1 MGWKMKFRNIATA
14 FLMNKDDVLLMERS
28 ETNKRMPGF
37 WYGVGGHIEPEEI
50 NDPYSA
56 VIREIYEETGL
67 KKDNVENLKLKYML
81 LRREKD
87 ETVINYVYFGRT
99 NTRNVLQND
108 EGTLHWIPKEEAM
121 NRKFIDVL
129 KLALKH
135 YFADEKNDDVMVG
148 VMQKE
153 KKSGIKW
160 STLMNME
167 Q

>member
-1 MGWKMKFRNIATA
+1 MKFRNIATA

-28 ETNKRMPGF
+28 ETNKRMSGF

-56 VIREIYEETGL
+56 VLREIYEETGL

-81 LRREKD
+81 LRREGD
-87 ETVINYVYFGRT
+87 ETVINYLYFGRT
-99 NTRNVLQND
+99 NTRAILQND
-108 EGTLHWIPKEEAM
+108 EGTLHWIPKAEVM

-129 KLALKH
+129 KLALEH
-135 YFADEKNDDVMVG
+135 YFKNEKNDDVIVG

-153 KKSGIKW
+153 KNSGIKW
-160 STLMNME
+160 STLINME

>member
-1 MGWKMKFRNIATA
+1 MKFRNIATA
-14 FLMNKDDVLLMERS
+14 FLMNNDDVLLMERS

-37 WYGVGGHIEPEEI
+37 WYGVGGHVEPEEI

-67 KKDNVENLKLKYML
+67 KDYNVENLKLKYML

-99 NTRNVLQND
+99 NTKMVLQND
-108 EGTLHWIPKEEAM
+108 EGSLHWIPKQEAM

-129 KLALKH
+129 KLALEH
-135 YFADEKNDDVMVG
+135 YFADEKNDEVMVG
-148 VMQKE
+148 VMQNE
-153 KKSGIKW
+153 KSTGIKW

>member
-1 MGWKMKFRNIATA
+1 
-14 FLMNKDDVLLMERS
+14 MNNDDVLLMERS
-28 ETNKRMPGF
+28 ETNKRMSGF
-37 WYGVGGHIEPEEI
+37 WYGVGGHVEPEEI

-67 KKDNVENLKLKYML
+67 KDYNVENLKLKYML

-99 NTRNVLQND
+99 NTKMVLQND
-108 EGTLHWIPKEEAM
+108 EGSLHWIPKQEAM

-129 KLALKH
+129 KLALEH
-135 YFADEKNDDVMVG
+135 YFADEKNDEVMVG
-148 VMQKE
+148 VMQNE
-153 KKSGIKW
+153 KSTGIKW

>member
-1 MGWKMKFRNIATA
+1 
-14 FLMNKDDVLLMERS
+14 MNNDDVLLMERS

-37 WYGVGGHIEPEEI
+37 WYGVGGHVEPEEI

-67 KKDNVENLKLKYML
+67 KDYNVENLKLKYML

-99 NTRNVLQND
+99 NTKMVLQND
-108 EGTLHWIPKEEAM
+108 EGSLHWIPKQEAM

-129 KLALKH
+129 KLALEH
-135 YFADEKNDDVMVG
+135 YFEDEKNDEVMVG
-148 VMQKE
+148 VMQNE
-153 KKSGIKW
+153 KSTGIKW

>member
-1 MGWKMKFRNIATA
+1 
-14 FLMNKDDVLLMERS
+14 MNNDDVLLMERS
-28 ETNKRMPGF
+28 ETNKRMSGF
-37 WYGVGGHIEPEEI
+37 WYGVGGHVEPEEI

-67 KKDNVENLKLKYML
+67 KDYNVENLKLKYML

-99 NTRNVLQND
+99 NTKMVLQND
-108 EGTLHWIPKEEAM
+108 EGSLHWIPKQEAM

-129 KLALKH
+129 KLALEH
-135 YFADEKNDDVMVG
+135 YFEDEKNDEVMVG
-148 VMQKE
+148 VMQNE
-153 KKSGIKW
+153 KSTGIKW

>member
-1 MGWKMKFRNIATA
+1 
-14 FLMNKDDVLLMERS
+14 MNNDDVLLMERS

-37 WYGVGGHIEPEEI
+37 WYGVGGHVEPEEI

-67 KKDNVENLKLKYML
+67 KDYNVENLKLKYML

-99 NTRNVLQND
+99 NTKMVLQND
-108 EGTLHWIPKEEAM
+108 EGSLHWIPKQEAM

-129 KLALKH
+129 KLALEH
-135 YFADEKNDDVMVG
+135 YFADEKNDEVMVG
-148 VMQKE
+148 VMQNE
-153 KKSGIKW
+153 KSTGIKW

>member
-1 MGWKMKFRNIATA
+1 MKFRNIATA
-14 FLMNKDDVLLMERS
+14 FLMNNDDVLLMERS

-37 WYGVGGHIEPEEI
+37 WYGVGGHVEPEEI

-67 KKDNVENLKLKYML
+67 KDYNVENLKLKYML

-99 NTRNVLQND
+99 NTKMVLQND
-108 EGTLHWIPKEEAM
+108 EGSLHWIPKQEAM

-129 KLALKH
+129 KLALEH
-135 YFADEKNDDVMVG
+135 YFEDEKNDEVMVG
-148 VMQKE
+148 VMQNE
-153 KKSGIKW
+153 KSTGIKW

>member
-1 MGWKMKFRNIATA
+1 
-14 FLMNKDDVLLMERS
+14 MNNDDVLLMERS

-37 WYGVGGHIEPEEI
+37 WYGVGGHVEPEEI
-50 NDPYSA
+50 YDPYSA

-67 KKDNVENLKLKYML
+67 KDYNVENLKLKYML

-99 NTRNVLQND
+99 NTKMVLQND
-108 EGTLHWIPKEEAM
+108 EGSLHWIPKQEAM

-129 KLALKH
+129 KLALEH
-135 YFADEKNDDVMVG
+135 YFADEKNDEVMVG
-148 VMQKE
+148 VMQNE
-153 KKSGIKW
+153 KSTGIKW

>member
-1 MGWKMKFRNIATA
+1 
-14 FLMNKDDVLLMERS
+14 MNNDDVLLMERS

-37 WYGVGGHIEPEEI
+37 WYGVGGHVEPEEI

-67 KKDNVENLKLKYML
+67 KDYNVENLKLKYML

-99 NTRNVLQND
+99 NTKMILQND
-108 EGTLHWIPKEEAM
+108 EGSLHWIPKQEAM

-129 KLALKH
+129 KLALEH
-135 YFADEKNDDVMVG
+135 YFEDEKNDEVMVG
-148 VMQKE
+148 VMQNE
-153 KKSGIKW
+153 KSTGIKW

>member
-1 MGWKMKFRNIATA
+1 
-14 FLMNKDDVLLMERS
+14 MNKDDVLLMERS

-67 KKDNVENLKLKYML
+67 KDYNVENLKLKYML
-81 LRREKD
+81 LRREGD
-87 ETVINYVYFGRT
+87 EAVINYLYFGT
-99 NTRNVLQND
+99 ANTRNVLQND

-129 KLALKH
+129 KLALEH
-135 YFADEKNDDVMVG
+135 YFEDEKNDEVMVG

-153 KKSGIKW
+153 KIKW